1 MSGDLPLNR
10 KLEFRATTNSSEN
23 RDSSVM
29 ISSVMPSLR
38 YSCPGSLLMLVKGRT
53 AIEGL
58 SGRSREGVDGRE
70 PAFARPASSS
80 STVPTKRMPFRG
92 TVLMRRCAFPVSSI
106 AHRAAL
112 MRVVMAESETI
123 RPAQTEAIKSSL
135 LTSRSRFRIRYS
147 RRSKACGSSRT
158 TSPRRHNSRRSVSS
172 E

>member
-10 KLEFRATTNSSEN
+10 KLEFRSITNSSEN

-29 ISSVMPSLR
+29 ISSVMPSLK
-38 YSCPGSLLMLVKGRT
+38 YSCSGSPLILVKART

-58 SGRSREGVDGRE
+58 SGRARWGVVGRQ
-70 PAFARPASSS
+70 PTSTPPASSS

-92 TVLMRRCAFPVSSI
+92 TVLMRCCALPLSPI

-112 MRVVMAESETI
+112 MRVVMAELETI

-135 LTSRSRFRIRYS
+135 LTSRPRFWIRYS
-147 RRSKACGSSRT
+147 RRSKACGSIRT
-158 TSPRRHNSRRSVSS
+158 NSPRRHNSRRSVSS